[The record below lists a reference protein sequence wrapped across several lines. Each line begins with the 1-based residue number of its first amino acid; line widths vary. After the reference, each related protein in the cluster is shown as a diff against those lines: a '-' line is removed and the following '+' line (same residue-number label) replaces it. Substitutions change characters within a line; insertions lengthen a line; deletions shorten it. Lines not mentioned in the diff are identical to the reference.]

1 MRVAVIAS
9 PPPAINAPG
18 GGGATKF
25 TMTKLLTISSISES
39 FGLGGYVATDLLDRK
54 APTAAE
60 IADWIRSQIRR
71 RRLVPGQ
78 RLVEIDI
85 IRQTG
90 GSRFKVREALQ
101 RLSAEG
107 LVDVEEY
114 RGASVRNATMD
125 EVRQLYQAR
134 AAMEGIC
141 AADFTR
147 LATAA
152 QKAELARL
160 GTDMETCVAGP
171 SPEHFA
177 RLNAQ
182 WHNLVMDGAGDHVIK
197 GIVQRLNT
205 PIHHLVFETFY
216 RGERLR
222 AAVDDHRLVIDAIM
236 AGDADG
242 AERAM
247 RAHVTNGLEF
257 LAQLDQSIHFGED

>member
-1 MRVAVIAS
+1 MAS
-9 PPPAINAPG
+9 N
-18 GGGATKF
+18 
-25 TMTKLLTISSISES
+25 LLE
-39 FGLGGYVATDLLDRK
+39 RK
-54 APTAAE
+54 GPTAIE
-60 IADWIRSQIRR
+60 IADWIRSQIRQ

-78 RLVEIDI
+78 RLVEVDI

-134 AAMEGIC
+134 GAMEGIC

-147 LATAA
+147 LASPK
-152 QKAELARL
+152 QKAELA
-160 GTDMETCVAGP
+160 DIAEQMESCVAGP

-177 RLNAQ
+177 GLNAR
-182 WHNLVMDGAGDHVIK
+182 WHTLIMDGAGDHVIK
-197 GIVQRLNT
+197 AIVQRLNT

-222 AAVDDHRLVIDAIM
+222 AAVQDHRLVVDAVM
-236 AGDADG
+236 AGNAEA

-247 RAHVTNGLEF
+247 RAHVINGLEF
-257 LAQLDQSIHFGED
+257 LSQLDRSIHFGED

>member
-1 MRVAVIAS
+1 L
-9 PPPAINAPG
+9 
-18 GGGATKF
+18 ATN
-25 TMTKLLTISSISES
+25 LLE
-39 FGLGGYVATDLLDRK
+39 RK
-54 APTAAE
+54 GPTAAE
-60 IADWIRSQIRR
+60 IADWIRGQIRR

-101 RLSAEG
+101 RLSADG

-125 EVRQLYQAR
+125 EVRQLYHAR

-147 LATAA
+147 LASPA
-152 QKAELARL
+152 QKAELTEIAAE
-160 GTDMETCVAGP
+160 METCVAGP
-171 SPEHFA
+171 SPEQFS
-177 RLNAQ
+177 RLNAR
-182 WHNLVMDGAGDHVIK
+182 WHNHIMEGAGNHVIK

-222 AAVDDHRLVIDAIM
+222 AAVQDHRLVVDAVL

-247 RAHVTNGLEF
+247 RAHVINGLEF
-257 LAQLDQSIHFGED
+257 LSQLDRSIHFGED

>member
-1 MRVAVIAS
+1 ML
-9 PPPAINAPG
+9 P
-18 GGGATKF
+18 
-25 TMTKLLTISSISES
+25 
-39 FGLGGYVATDLLDRK
+39 RK
-54 APTAAE
+54 GPSGVE
-60 IADWIRSQIRR
+60 IADWIRGQIRR

-78 RLVEIDI
+78 RLAEVDI

-101 RLSAEG
+101 RLAAEG
-107 LVDVEEY
+107 LVDIEEF
-114 RGASVRNATMD
+114 RGASVRDATMD
-125 EVRQLYQAR
+125 EVRQLYHAR
-134 AAMEGIC
+134 GAMEGIC

-147 LATAA
+147 RASDA
-152 QKAELARL
+152 QKAELA
-160 GTDMETCVAGP
+160 DIAEQMEACVAGA

-182 WHNLVMDGAGDHVIK
+182 WHNLIMDGAGNQVIK

-222 AAVDDHRLVIDAIM
+222 EAVQDHRLIVDAVT
-236 AGDADG
+236 AGNVEA

-247 RAHVTNGLEF
+247 RDHVINGLEF
-257 LAQLDQSIHFGED
+257 LSQLDRSIHFGED